1 MWLIRSS
8 SPSWRANN
16 VSSTLSTTQMRYNP
30 LMNIL
35 LLEDDTVLAD
45 ILIDFLEE
53 HYKVTHTYSMNK
65 ALSLCEEQQF
75 DLYIFDINVPDG
87 DGISLLKDLRAFH
100 DETPTIFITAFH
112 DTQHLK
118 DAFQAGGNDFIK
130 KPFELE
136 ELTQRID
143 NIKRHFGLES
153 IIALHT
159 DLRFDPQSHRLFT
172 QDQNLSLSLKES
184 ECLHYLYKNRQRV
197 VSSDE
202 LLQNLW
208 EYDEMPSEDTIR
220 TLIKQLR
227 KYIGKEHI
235 INIRGEGYRFE

>member
-1 MWLIRSS
+1 M
-8 SPSWRANN
+8 
-16 VSSTLSTTQMRYNP
+16 Q
-30 LMNIL
+30 IL

-45 ILIDFLEE
+45 ILIDYLQES
-53 HYKVTHTYSMNK
+53 YDVIHTYSMNK
-65 ALSLCEEQQF
+65 ALTLAEETNF

-87 DGISLLKDLRAFH
+87 DGISLLKELRSFN
-100 DETPTIFITAFH
+100 DNTPAIFVTAFH

-118 DAFQAGGNDFIK
+118 DAFQSGGNDFIK

-136 ELTQRID
+136 ELKERIE
-143 NIKRHFGLES
+143 NIKRQFGLDKE
-153 IIALHT
+153 ITLT
-159 DLRFDPQSHRLFT
+159 ETFRFDTEAHLLRSEEKQVT
-172 QDQNLSLSLKES
+172 LSLKES

-197 VSSDE
+197 VSPDE
-202 LLQNLW
+202 ILQNLW

-227 KYIGKEHI
+227 KYLGKEHI